1 MKKKNTTTI
10 SLVIILVLSCVFM
23 IGSTIALLKDS
34 TPTITNTFRYGGV
47 EGKVSLELIE
57 PAGEEMNYQFAMAP
71 GITIEKDPTI
81 VVLSNSENS
90 YVFVRID
97 ESENFEN
104 YLQYTIEDGW
114 IPLNGEQNVYYREYT
129 KSSEDVNYN
138 ILLNNEVTVSRN
150 IRQSELE
157 QLESNYPTLT
167 FTVYAVQ
174 NNADPGNPL
183 GVNDAWN
190 IVNSSL

>member
-34 TPTITNTFRYGGV
+34 THTITNTFRYGGV

-71 GITIEKDPTI
+71 GMTIEKDPTI

-97 ESENFEN
+97 ESENFKN

-174 NNADPGNPL
+174 NNAEPGNPL